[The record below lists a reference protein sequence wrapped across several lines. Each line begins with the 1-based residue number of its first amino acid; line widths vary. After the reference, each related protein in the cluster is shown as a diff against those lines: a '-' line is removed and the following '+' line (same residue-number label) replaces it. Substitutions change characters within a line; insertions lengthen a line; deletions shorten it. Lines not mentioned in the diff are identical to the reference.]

1 MISAGVG
8 ILSGLASALFLVN
21 LSWVTS
27 FREAHRDLFWG
38 LPLAGIMIGLGY
50 HYYGKEIVKG
60 NNLILEE
67 YENPQKTIPFK
78 MAPMIFL
85 STLLTHLVGG
95 SAGREGTAIQ
105 LGSTLAD
112 QFTKFV
118 TLSKH
123 ERKIL
128 LLLGISA
135 GFASVFGTPIA
146 GALFA
151 IEVLWFSN
159 VSYKSIFLSF
169 TTAFFA
175 YFTVSFM
182 PVVHTHYAVVPLA
195 HEHIS
200 WLAWALV
207 FGVICGLIALLF
219 SKTVHLFSTQFTKY
233 IPYPPLRPVIGG
245 VTLVLFFYLSN
256 EYKYAGLGIPTIV
269 DSFKIPSGFFDC
281 ILKLILTCFTLGC
294 GFKGGEVTPL
304 FFIGATLGSSVSGF
318 IPMPISLLAA
328 MGFVAVFSGA
338 THTPIACTAM
348 GMELFGWE
356 NGIYIA
362 IACFFSYLFS
372 GTKGIYRSQQLKGLK
387 SRFILKYL

>member
-1 MISAGVG
+1 M
-8 ILSGLASALFLVN
+8 
-21 LSWVTS
+21 
-27 FREAHRDLFWG
+27 
-38 LPLAGIMIGLGY
+38 
-50 HYYGKEIVKG
+50 
-60 NNLILEE
+60 
-67 YENPQKTIPFK
+67 
-78 MAPMIFL
+78 
-85 STLLTHLVGG
+85 
-95 SAGREGTAIQ
+95 
-105 LGSTLAD
+105 GSTLAD

-182 PVVHTHYAVVPLA
+182 PVVHTHYAVAPLA
-195 HEHIS
+195 HERIS

-245 VTLVLFFYLSN
+245 ITLVLFFYFSN

-269 DSFKIPSGFFDC
+269 DSFKIPSGLFDC
-281 ILKLILTCFTLGC
+281 ILKLILTCFTLAC

-304 FFIGATLGSSVSGF
+304 FFIGATLGSSLSGF